1 MNDLSNNKLYF
12 RDPKMVPPEKGQEI
26 LIKIRRSLDAHE
38 ATLPQ
43 EVVLHEYFY
52 ASQLYD
58 GEDYIVNKEMGDVV
72 VGWMPITEMDN
83 IITDHTHGL
92 LRGFINHYSSG
103 AYIRFEF
110 TIDGQNYR
118 CVSVEDFLL
127 DYGRLK
133 GHLLDDY
140 LVTSF
145 SNKELGPCE
154 GSINVL
160 KLEKKEQK

>member
-1 MNDLSNNKLYF
+1 MFDLNNNKLYF
-12 RDPKMVPPEKGQEI
+12 RDPKMVSPEKGQEI
-26 LIKIRRSLDAHE
+26 LIKIHRSLDAHE

-43 EVVLHEYFY
+43 EIVLHEYFY
-52 ASQLYD
+52 TSQLYD

-83 IITDHTHGL
+83 IITDHTRGI
-92 LRGFINHYSSG
+92 LRGFINHYSDG
-103 AYIRFEF
+103 AYIRFKF

-118 CVSVEDFLL
+118 CISCEDFLL

-140 LVTSF
+140 IVVDYEEK
-145 SNKELGPCE
+145 NYGPDQ
-154 GSINVL
+154 GYTYTL
-160 KLEKKEQK
+160 KLQQRKN